1 MGAAAVLV
9 VEDDEALREALCD
22 TLRLAGHRTVSAAD
36 GTAALAALA
45 GDRVDVVVSD
55 MQMRPMDG
63 AELLAEIRARQ
74 PALPVVLMTAYGSIR
89 QAVELM
95 RSGATEYIVKPFE
108 ASELTE
114 LVGRY
119 APPADRDDDD
129 GMVAVDPRSR
139 ELKQLA
145 ARLAAT
151 DTTVLLTGESGTGKE
166 VYARYLHRASHR
178 SSGPFVAINCA
189 AIPETMLEAILFGYE
204 RGAYTGAQGAH
215 AGKFEQ
221 AHGGT
226 LLLDEVSELPLNL
239 QSKLLRVLQEREVER
254 LGSSRT
260 IALDTRVVA
269 ATNRPLRRLVE
280 QGRFR
285 EDLYYR
291 LSVFPLEI
299 PPLRERPGDVLPL
312 FAASLRRHC
321 RGRRTVPTLT
331 EAAEHSL
338 RTHGWPGNVREL
350 DNLAQRALVL
360 LHGDVIST
368 PHLHF
373 EAATTAAAAA
383 GPAAGTTSTPSM
395 PAAERLDDALRSSE
409 TRLIL
414 DALQRGQ
421 GSRKRAAEILGISP
435 RTLRYK
441 LAQLRAA
448 GVQTVGA

>member
-1 MGAAAVLV
+1 MAASTVLV
-9 VEDDEALREALCD
+9 VEDDAELREALCD
-22 TLRLAGHRTVSAAD
+22 TLARAGHRARAAAD
-36 GTAALAALA
+36 GPTALEALAD
-45 GDRVDVVVSD
+45 GGIDVVVSD
-55 MQMRPMDG
+55 LQMQPMHG
-63 AELLAEIRARQ
+63 ADLLAAIRARQ
-74 PALPVVLMTAYGSIR
+74 PAMPVVLMTAYGSIR
-89 QAVELM
+89 EAVSLM

-108 ASELTE
+108 ARELAS

-119 APPADRDDDD
+119 APPEGEDD
-129 GMVAVDPRSR
+129 GLVAVDPLSR
-139 ELKQLA
+139 ELKSLA
-145 ARLAAT
+145 RRLAQT

-166 VYARYLHRASHR
+166 VYARFLHRASPR
-178 SSGPFVAINCA
+178 AAGPFVAINCA

-204 RGAYTGAQGAH
+204 RGAFTGAQGSH

-226 LLLDEVSELPLNL
+226 LLLDEVSEMPLNL

-260 IALDTRVVA
+260 LALDARVVA

-299 PPLRERPGDVLPL
+299 PPLRARPADVVPL
-312 FAASLRRHC
+312 FQASLRRHC
-321 RGRRTVPTLT
+321 RGGRAVPELTT
-331 EAAEHSL
+331 EAVRSL
-338 RTHGWPGNVREL
+338 VTHGWPGNVREL

-373 EAATTAAAAA
+373 EAGLASPVAAAS
-383 GPAAGTTSTPSM
+383 PAAAPPPP
-395 PAAERLDDALRSSE
+395 PARLDDALRSSE
-409 TRLIL
+409 TQLIL
-414 DALQRGQ
+414 DALERGR

-441 LAQLRAA
+441 LAQMRAA
-448 GVQTVGA
+448 GVQLAGA